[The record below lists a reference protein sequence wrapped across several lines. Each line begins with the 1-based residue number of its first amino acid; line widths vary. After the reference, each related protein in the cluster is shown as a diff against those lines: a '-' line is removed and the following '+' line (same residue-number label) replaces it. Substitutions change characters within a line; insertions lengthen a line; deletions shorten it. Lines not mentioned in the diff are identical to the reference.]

1 MMVVIVN
8 KYRNNN
14 IYSALA
20 KIDLKFNNYG
30 NGKSINILYVCKY
43 MYIISFRFFY
53 GEKNQQEMHRHYLWF
68 IQDGICKYNLVFKLK
83 KLLFI
88 S

>member
-1 MMVVIVN
+1 MQIHVHNQFQIF
-8 KYRNNN
+8 
-14 IYSALA
+14 LW
-20 KIDLKFNNYG
+20 G
-30 NGKSINILYVCKY
+30 
-43 MYIISFRFFY
+43 
-53 GEKNQQEMHRHYLWF
+53 KNQQEMHKHYLWF